1 MCCGCLDI
9 LALNETCLDQSFSNN
24 LVSIPGYNLERR
36 DRNRNG
42 GGVAFYISDVVNYQ
56 LNQELAQDPLEWLC
70 IKIQKPK
77 SEPFIVGTWYR
88 PLPRPLL
95 L

>member
-36 DRNRNG
+36 DRNRNEGGGG
-42 GGVAFYISDVVNYQ
+42 GGVLYKRY
-56 LNQELAQDPLEWLC
+56 
-70 IKIQKPK
+70 
-77 SEPFIVGTWYR
+77 
-88 PLPRPLL
+88 
-95 L
+95 